1 MGWHYRRL
9 VVPHILKV
17 CKKIITV
24 SQFEC
29 NRIRHTLNIPSERIT
44 AIYNGYS
51 THFRQL
57 SDINM
62 DIVQKLYSSKK
73 IFSFFWEIPTLKKNA
88 ARTLKAYSFI

>member
-62 DIVQKLYSSKK
+62 DIVQKYIPQKDFL
-73 IFSFFWEIPTLKKNA
+73 FFLGNTDPKKNA
-88 ARTLKAYSFI
+88 ATNLKGI

>member
-9 VVPHILKV
+9 VVPRILKK

-29 NRIRHTLNIPSERIT
+29 DRIRQALNIPSEHIT

-51 THFRQL
+51 THFTQQTAIDL
-57 SDINM
+57 
-62 DIVQKLYSSKK
+62 DIVQKYIPHNDFLFFLGNTDPKK
-73 IFSFFWEIPTLKKNA
+73 TL
-88 ARTLKAYSFI
+88 REL